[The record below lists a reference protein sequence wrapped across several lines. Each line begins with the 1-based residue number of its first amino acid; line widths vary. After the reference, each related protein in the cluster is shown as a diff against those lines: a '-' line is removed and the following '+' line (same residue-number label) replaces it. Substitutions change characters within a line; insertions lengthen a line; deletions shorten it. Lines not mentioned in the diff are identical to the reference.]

1 MLLEGVQKTLGIV
14 EKRTTVPILNN
25 VLIKAGEGRI
35 RLAATSREISLIS
48 DYEAAVMSPGEI
60 TISARKLFEMIH
72 EVQGDVLHLDVNEA
86 NWIHITCGKTV
97 FRLPGISADDFPKID
112 ENEEVAF
119 FKIKGSILR
128 DIIGK
133 TFYAMSMEETRV
145 NLNGTL
151 LETEVTDGKTF
162 LKMVATDGHR
172 LSLATANT
180 GKEEFLSLEKGV
192 IIPRKGISEIRKI
205 IELDEE
211 EIEIGTRK
219 VVFIFRKGNVVL
231 KVNLIDSD
239 YPDYRKVLELD
250 QGTPISLDREQLLR
264 CLKRMSV
271 ISSEKFAGVKIK
283 TQGSKFFLNSSNP
296 DVGEASD
303 ELDISPAEKELEAG
317 YNVQYLIEAIESVD
331 EKTVIL
337 EIREGQRPG
346 AVRPAEGNGYLC
358 VIMPLK
364 I

>member
-1 MLLEGVQKTLGIV
+1 M
-14 EKRTTVPILNN
+14 
-25 VLIKAGEGRI
+25 
-35 RLAATSREISLIS
+35 
-48 DYEAAVMSPGEI
+48 
-60 TISARKLFEMIH
+60 
-72 EVQGDVLHLDVNEA
+72 
-86 NWIHITCGKTV
+86 
-97 FRLPGISADDFPKID
+97 
-112 ENEEVAF
+112 
-119 FKIKGSILR
+119 
-128 DIIGK
+128 
-133 TFYAMSMEETRV
+133 
-145 NLNGTL
+145 
-151 LETEVTDGKTF
+151 
-162 LKMVATDGHR
+162 
-172 LSLATANT
+172 
-180 GKEEFLSLEKGV
+180 

-219 VVFIFRKGNVVL
+219 GVFIFRKGNVVL